1 MVRPAADRPAKFT
14 DQLTSESIDMAP
26 ELGIF
31 SLILAFVLSLSQA
44 FFGLTGA
51 WRGKPVWMA
60 VARPAVT
67 GQFVFVVMAFAC
79 LVYSFVNNDFSVLY
93 VARNSNSQLPLF
105 YKVAA
110 LWGAHEGSLLL
121 WILILSIWSVAVAA
135 FSRLLPL
142 SFSSRVLGVMG
153 LISGGF
159 MLFTLWTSNPFLRL
173 SPAAQDGADLNP
185 VLQDFALAIHPPM
198 LYTGYVGFSVAFA
211 FAIAAMLE
219 GRLDQT
225 WAKWTRPWTIFAWM
239 FQTIGIALGSWW
251 AYYELGWGG
260 WWFWDPVENASFMP
274 WLVGTALIHSLSVTE
289 KRGIFKSWTLLL
301 AIFAFSLSLVGTFLV
316 RSGVLVSVHSFAT
329 DPTRGLYILAFL
341 VVTIGGSLTLYA
353 WRAPKLYAPGGF
365 ELYSREFFLLVNNV
379 ILVSVAGLVLWGTL
393 SPLVYELLGIGKISV
408 GPPVFAVMFLV
419 PVLPLMVFLAIGMH
433 SAWRRGKLTV
443 TADPLW
449 WLLGASVALAVAVQG
464 LVFGQFHWIGL
475 IGFSF
480 GFWVMASALLE
491 PVRRWRQKQ
500 TLTAALLGMCI
511 AHFGVGMFAIGAS
524 GVESYK
530 IEKDVA
536 LKPGGSFAIAGY
548 DFRFV
553 NAANVRGPNYDAVEA
568 LVEVTRDGKP
578 VATLKPQKRH
588 FWVQQSDNSQAA
600 ISVNWARDL
609 FVAMGNPLG
618 ESAWSMRIQYKPLVR
633 YIWLGALVMAV
644 GGFVAATDRRYR
656 VRVPVASPDTV
667 AAPPNAE
674 PKAGIA

>member
-1 MVRPAADRPAKFT
+1 
-14 DQLTSESIDMAP
+14 MAP

-31 SLILAFVLSLSQA
+31 ALILAFVLSISQA

-51 WRGKPVWMA
+51 WRGKPVWMS

-67 GQFVFVVMAFAC
+67 GQFVFVALAFAC
-79 LVYSFVNNDFSVLY
+79 LVYSFVNDDFSVLY
-93 VARNSNSQLPLF
+93 VARNSNSHLPLF

-121 WILILSIWSVAVAA
+121 WILILSIWSVSVAA
-135 FSRLLPL
+135 FSRLLPI

-153 LISGGF
+153 LVSSGF
-159 MLFTLWTSNPFLRL
+159 MLFTLWTSNPFQRL
-173 SPAAQDGADLNP
+173 IPTAEDGADLNP

-198 LYTGYVGFSVAFA
+198 LYMGYVGFSVAFA

-225 WAKWTRPWTIFAWM
+225 WAKWTRPWTIFAWL

-365 ELYSREFFLLVNNV
+365 QLFSREFFLLVNNV
-379 ILVSVAGLVLWGTL
+379 ILVCVAALVLWGTL
-393 SPLVYELLGIGKISV
+393 SPLLYEELGLGKISV
-408 GPPVFAVMFLV
+408 GPPVFALMFLV
-419 PVLPLMVFLAIGMH
+419 PMLPLLAFLAVGMH
-433 SAWRRGKLTV
+433 SAWRRGKLDVAAKT
-443 TADPLW
+443 LL
-449 WLLGASVALAVAVQG
+449 WLLAAAALVAVAIQG
-464 LVFGQFHWIGL
+464 LAFGTFHWVGL
-475 IGFSF
+475 VGFTF
-480 GFWVMASALLE
+480 GFWIIFSAVLD
-491 PVRRWRQKQ
+491 PIRRWRRGLKFSG
-500 TLTAALLGMCI
+500 AFLGMAI
-511 AHFGVGMFAIGAS
+511 AHAGVGMFAIGAS

-553 NAANVRGPNYDAVEA
+553 KAADVRGPNYDAVEA
-568 LVEVTRDGKP
+568 TVEVSRDGKP
-578 VATLKPQKRH
+578 VTVLRPQKRH
-588 FWVQQSDNSQAA
+588 FWVQQTDNSQAA
-600 ISVNWARDL
+600 ISVNWSRDL

-618 ESAWSMRIQYKPLVR
+618 EGAWSMRIQYKPLVR

-644 GGFVAATDRRYR
+644 GGFMAATDRRYR
-656 VRVPVASPDTV
+656 VKVPVTVGSAPAVPPD
-667 AAPPNAE
+667 PE
-674 PKAGIA
+674 PSLGPV

>member
-1 MVRPAADRPAKFT
+1 MAA
-14 DQLTSESIDMAP
+14 
-26 ELGIF
+26 ELGVF
-31 SLILAFVLSLSQA
+31 ALILAFCLSLSQA
-44 FFGLTGA
+44 FFGLVGA
-51 WRGKPVWMA
+51 WRGKPVWMS

-67 GQFVFVVMAFAC
+67 GQFVFVAVAFAC
-79 LVYSFVNNDFSVLY
+79 LVYCFVTEDFSVLY
-93 VARNSNSQLPLF
+93 VARNSNSHLPLF
-105 YKVAA
+105 YRVAA

-121 WILILSIWSVAVAA
+121 WISILAIWSVAVAA
-135 FSRLLPL
+135 FSRGLPVT
-142 SFSSRVLGVMG
+142 FASRVLGVMG
-153 LISGGF
+153 LVSSGF
-159 MLFTLWTSNPFLRL
+159 LLFTLWTSNPFQRL
-173 SPAAQDGADLNP
+173 MPAAQDGTDLNP

-219 GRLDQT
+219 GRLDQA
-225 WAKWTRPWTIFAWM
+225 WAKWTRPWTIFAWL

-316 RSGVLVSVHSFAT
+316 RSGVLVSVHSFAS

-341 VVTIGGSLTLYA
+341 VLTIGGSLTLYA
-353 WRAPKLYAPGGF
+353 WRAPKLYVPGGF
-365 ELYSREFFLLVNNV
+365 ELFSREFFLLVNNV
-379 ILVSVAGLVLWGTL
+379 ILVGVAGLVLWGTL

-419 PVLPLMVFLAIGMH
+419 PMLPLMIFLAVGMH

-443 TADPLW
+443 AARPLG
-449 WLLGASVALAVAVQG
+449 WLLLLAVILAVAIQG
-464 LVFGQFHWIGL
+464 LGFGAFHWVGLVGL
-475 IGFSF
+475 IF
-480 GFWVMASALLE
+480 GLWIISSALIE
-491 PVRRWRQKQ
+491 PIQRLRLRQH
-500 TLTAALLGMCI
+500 LPRAVLGMAV
-511 AHFGVGMFAIGAS
+511 AHLGVGLFAIGAS

-536 LKPGGSFAIAGY
+536 LKPGGSFAVAGY

-553 NAANVRGPNYDAVEA
+553 NATDVRGPNYDAVEA
-568 LVEVTRDGKP
+568 LVEVTRGGRP
-578 VATLKPQKRH
+578 VAILKPQKRH
-588 FWVQQSDNSQAA
+588 FWVQGTDNSQAA
-600 ISVNWARDL
+600 ISVNWSRDL
-609 FVAMGNPLG
+609 FVAMGNSLG
-618 ESAWSMRIQYKPLVR
+618 EGAWSMRIQYKPLVR

-644 GGFVAATDRRYR
+644 GGFLAATDRRYR
-656 VRVPVASPDTV
+656 SKVPVGARDSV
-667 AAPPNAE
+667 AAPPQ
-674 PKAGIA
+674 PKPTLGAA

>member
-1 MVRPAADRPAKFT
+1 
-14 DQLTSESIDMAP
+14 MAP
-26 ELGIF
+26 ELGVF
-31 SLILAFVLSLSQA
+31 SLILAFVLSVSQA
-44 FFGLTGA
+44 FFGLAGA
-51 WRGKPVWMA
+51 WRGRPVWMS

-67 GQFVFVVMAFAC
+67 GQFVFVVLAFAC

-121 WILILSIWSVAVAA
+121 WILILSIWTLAVAA
-135 FSRLLPL
+135 FSRRLPL

-159 MLFTLWTSNPFLRL
+159 MLFTLWTSNPFQRL
-173 SPAAQDGADLNP
+173 IPAATDGADLNP
-185 VLQDFALAIHPPM
+185 ILQDFALAIHPPM

-211 FAIAAMLE
+211 FACAAMLE
-219 GRLDQT
+219 GRLDQA
-225 WAKWTRPWTIFAWM
+225 WAKWTRPWTIFAWL

-316 RSGVLVSVHSFAT
+316 RSGVLVSVHSFAS
-329 DPTRGLYILAFL
+329 DPMRGLYILAFL
-341 VVTIGGSLTLYA
+341 VITIGGSLTLYA

-365 ELYSREFFLLVNNV
+365 QVFSREFFLLVNNV

-419 PVLPLMVFLAIGMH
+419 PVLPLLAFLAIGMH

-443 TADPLW
+443 TAKPLW
-449 WLLGASVALAVAVQG
+449 WLLGAAVLLAVLIQG
-464 LVFGQFHWIGL
+464 WLFGAFHWIGL

-480 GFWVMASALLE
+480 GFWVIFSSLLE
-491 PVRRWRQKQ
+491 PLQRLRQGQ
-500 TLTAALLGMCI
+500 VLTAGMLGMVI

-536 LKPGGSFAIAGY
+536 LKPGASFAIAGY

-553 NAANVRGPNYDAVEA
+553 SAANVRGPNYDAVQA
-568 LVEVTRDGKP
+568 LIEVTRGGKK
-578 VATLKPQKRH
+578 VATLKPEKRH
-588 FWVQQSDNSQAA
+588 FWVQQTDNSHAA
-600 ISVNWARDL
+600 ISVGWSRDL

-618 ESAWSMRIQYKPLVR
+618 EGAWSMRIQYKPLVR
-633 YIWLGALVMAV
+633 YIWLGAFVMAI
-644 GGFVAATDRRYR
+644 GGLVAATDRRYR
-656 VRVPVASPDTV
+656 AGVPAPARNAV
-667 AAPPNAE
+667 AAPPDPQPTPGPA
-674 PKAGIA
+674 

>member
-1 MVRPAADRPAKFT
+1 
-14 DQLTSESIDMAP
+14 MAP

-31 SLILAFVLSLSQA
+31 ALILAFILSLSQA
-44 FFGLTGA
+44 FFGLVGA
-51 WRGKPVWMA
+51 WRGKPSWMA

-67 GQFVFVVMAFAC
+67 GQFVFVATAFAC
-79 LVYSFVNNDFSVLY
+79 LVYSFVNDDFSVQY
-93 VARNSNSQLPLF
+93 VASTSNSQLPLF

-110 LWGAHEGSLLL
+110 VWGAHEGSLLL

-135 FSRLLPL
+135 FSRGLPT
-142 SFSSRVLGVMG
+142 SFASRVIGVMG
-153 LISGGF
+153 LVSAGF
-159 MLFTLWTSNPFLRL
+159 QLFTLWTSNPFGRL
-173 SPAAQDGADLNP
+173 IPAAPDGADLNP

-198 LYTGYVGFSVAFA
+198 LYMGYVGFSVAFA
-211 FAIAAMLE
+211 FACAAMLE
-219 GRLDQT
+219 GRLDQA

-274 WLVGTALIHSLSVTE
+274 WLVGTALIHTLSVTE

-329 DPTRGLYILAFL
+329 DPKRGLYILAFL
-341 VVTIGGSLTLYA
+341 VATIGGSLSLYA
-353 WRAPKLYAPGGF
+353 WRAPKLYVPGGF
-365 ELYSREFFLLVNNV
+365 EVFSREFFLLVNNV
-379 ILVSVAGLVLWGTL
+379 LLVSVAGLILWGTL
-393 SPLVYELLGIGKISV
+393 SPLVYEMLNIGKISV

-419 PVLPLMVFLAIGMH
+419 PVLPLLVFLAVGMH

-443 TADPLW
+443 SAKPIW
-449 WLLGASVALAVAVQG
+449 WLLALAIGLAVAIQG
-464 LVFGQFHWIGL
+464 LIFREFHFVGL
-475 IGFSF
+475 VGFSLGIWIIF
-480 GFWVMASALLE
+480 SALIDPIQRL
-491 PVRRWRQKQ
+491 RQRQ
-500 TLTAALLGMCI
+500 TLTAGLLGMAI
-511 AHFGVGMFAIGAS
+511 AHIGVGMFAIGAS

-548 DFRFV
+548 DFNFISS
-553 NAANVRGPNYDAVEA
+553 AKVRGPNYDAIEA
-568 LVEVTRDGKP
+568 LVEITRNGKEI
-578 VATLKPQKRH
+578 AILKPQKRH
-588 FWVQQSDNSQAA
+588 FWVQQTDNSQAA

-618 ESAWSMRIQYKPLVR
+618 NDAWSLRIQYKPLVR
-633 YIWLGALVMAV
+633 YIWLGALVMAI

-656 VRVPVASPDTV
+656 VKVPVAAED
-667 AAPPNAE
+667 AAAVPPPRRRRGQKERFA
-674 PKAGIA
+674 

>member
-1 MVRPAADRPAKFT
+1 MAA
-14 DQLTSESIDMAP
+14 
-26 ELGIF
+26 ELGVF
-31 SLILAFVLSLSQA
+31 ALILAFCLSLSQA
-44 FFGLTGA
+44 GFGLIGA
-51 WRGKPVWMA
+51 WRGNSVWMS

-67 GQFVFVVMAFAC
+67 GQFVFVVVAFAC
-79 LVYSFVNNDFSVLY
+79 LVYCFVNGDFSVLY
-93 VARNSNSQLPLF
+93 VAKNSNSHLPLF
-105 YKVAA
+105 YRVAA
-110 LWGAHEGSLLL
+110 VWGAHEGSLLL

-135 FSRLLPL
+135 FSRQLPM

-153 LISGGF
+153 LVSSGF
-159 MLFTLWTSNPFLRL
+159 LLFTLWTSNPFQRL
-173 SPAAQDGADLNP
+173 IPAAPDGADLNP

-219 GRLDQT
+219 GKLDQT
-225 WAKWTRPWTIFAWM
+225 WAKWTRPWTIFAWL
-239 FQTIGIALGSWW
+239 FQTIGISLGSWW

-341 VVTIGGSLTLYA
+341 VLTIGGSLTLYA
-353 WRAPKLYAPGGF
+353 WRAPKLYVAGGF
-365 ELYSREFFLLVNNV
+365 EVFSREFFLLVNNV
-379 ILVSVAGLVLWGTL
+379 ILVGVAGLVLWGTL
-393 SPLVYELLGIGKISV
+393 SPLVYEVLGLGKISV

-419 PVLPLMVFLAIGMH
+419 PVLPLMLFLGVGMH
-433 SAWRRGKLTV
+433 SAWRRGKLNL
-443 TADPLW
+443 AAKPLA
-449 WLLGASVALAVAVQG
+449 WLMAGAVLLAVLVQG
-464 LVFGQFHWIGL
+464 VVFGSFHWVGL
-475 IGFSF
+475 VGMSF
-480 GFWVMASALLE
+480 GFWVIFSALLE
-491 PVRRWRQKQ
+491 PIRRLRLGQPVPR
-500 TLTAALLGMCI
+500 ALLGMAI
-511 AHFGVGMFAIGAS
+511 AHLGVGMFAIGAS

-553 NAANVRGPNYDAVEA
+553 NATDVRGPNYDAVEA
-568 LVEVTRDGKP
+568 LVEVTRAGFP
-578 VATLKPQKRH
+578 VAILKPQKRH
-588 FWVQQSDNSQAA
+588 FWVQQTDNSQAA
-600 ISVNWARDL
+600 ISVNWSRDL

-618 ESAWSMRIQYKPLVR
+618 EGAWSMRIQYKPLVR
-633 YIWLGALVMAV
+633 YIWLGALVMAL
-644 GGFVAATDRRYR
+644 GGFTAATDRRYR
-656 VRVPVASPDTV
+656 ARQTAPAKDTLASP
-667 AAPPNAE
+667 PNPE
-674 PKAGIA
+674 PNLGAT

>member
-1 MVRPAADRPAKFT
+1 
-14 DQLTSESIDMAP
+14 MAP

-31 SLILAFVLSLSQA
+31 ALILAFVLSLSQA
-44 FFGLTGA
+44 FFGLAGA
-51 WRGKPVWMA
+51 WRGQPVWMS

-93 VARNSNSQLPLF
+93 VARNSNSHLPLF
-105 YKVAA
+105 YRVAA

-135 FSRLLPL
+135 FSRQLPL

-153 LISGGF
+153 LVSSGF
-159 MLFTLWTSNPFLRL
+159 MLFTLWTSNPFQRL
-173 SPAAQDGADLNP
+173 IPAAQDGADLNP
-185 VLQDFALAIHPPM
+185 VLQDFALSIHPPM

-211 FAIAAMLE
+211 FACAAMLE
-219 GRLDQT
+219 GRLDQA
-225 WAKWTRPWTIFAWM
+225 WAKWTRPWTLCAWI

-341 VVTIGGSLTLYA
+341 VITIGGSLTLYA
-353 WRAPKLYAPGGF
+353 WRAPKLYVPGGF
-365 ELYSREFFLLVNNV
+365 ELFSREFFLLVNNV

-393 SPLVYELLGIGKISV
+393 SPLLYELLGIGKISV

-419 PVLPLMVFLAIGMH
+419 PMLPLMAFLAIGMH
-433 SAWRRGKLTV
+433 SSWRRGKLSP
-443 TADPLW
+443 AAHWLG
-449 WLLGASVALAVAVQG
+449 WLLGLALLVSVAIQG
-464 LVFGQFHWIGL
+464 LAFGAFHWVGL
-475 IGFSF
+475 VGFIF
-480 GFWVMASALLE
+480 GFWIIFSALLE
-491 PVRRWRQKQ
+491 PVRRLRQGQ
-500 TLTAALLGMCI
+500 TLGAGLLGMAI
-511 AHFGVGMFAIGAS
+511 AHAGVGIFAIGAS

-536 LKPGGSFAIAGY
+536 LKPGSSYSIAGY
-548 DFRFV
+548 EFRFV
-553 NAANVRGPNYDAVEA
+553 DATDVRGPNYDAVQG
-568 LVEVTRDGKP
+568 LVKVTRGGKP
-578 VATLKPQKRH
+578 VTTLTPQKRH
-588 FWVQQSDNSQAA
+588 FWVQQTDNSAAA
-600 ISVNWARDL
+600 ISVGWARDL

-618 ESAWSMRIQYKPLVR
+618 GGAWSMRIQYKPLVR
-633 YIWLGALVMAV
+633 YIWLGAIVMAI
-644 GGFVAATDRRYR
+644 GGVVAASDRRYR
-656 VRVPVASPDTV
+656 LRVTETSRDAA
-667 AAPPNAE
+667 AAPPGPE
-674 PKAGIA
+674 PSPRTA

>member
-1 MVRPAADRPAKFT
+1 
-14 DQLTSESIDMAP
+14 MAP
-26 ELGIF
+26 ELGVF
-31 SLILAFVLSLSQA
+31 ALILAFVLSLAQA

-51 WRGKPVWMA
+51 WRAKPVWMS

-67 GQFVFVVMAFAC
+67 GQFVFVVAAFAC
-79 LVYSFVNNDFSVLY
+79 LAHAFVNDDFSVLY
-93 VARNSNSQLPLF
+93 VARNSNSHLPLF

-135 FSRLLPL
+135 FSRNLPMT
-142 SFSSRVLGVMG
+142 FSSRVLGVMG
-153 LISGGF
+153 LISSGF
-159 MLFTLWTSNPFLRL
+159 MLFTLWTSNPFQRL
-173 SPAAQDGADLNP
+173 YPAAPDGADLNP

-219 GRLDQT
+219 GRLDQA
-225 WAKWTRPWTIFAWM
+225 WAKWTRPWTLFAWL

-274 WLVGTALIHSLSVTE
+274 WLVGTALVHSLSVTE

-316 RSGVLVSVHSFAT
+316 RSGVLVSVHSFAS

-341 VVTIGGSLTLYA
+341 VLTIGGSLTLYA

-365 ELYSREFFLLVNNV
+365 EWFSREFFLLVNNV
-379 ILVSVAGLVLWGTL
+379 VLVAVAGLVLWGTL
-393 SPLVYELLGIGKISV
+393 SPLVYEELGLGKISV
-408 GPPVFAVMFLV
+408 GPPVFALMFLV
-419 PVLPLMVFLAIGMH
+419 PVLPLLVFLAIGMH
-433 SAWRRGKLTV
+433 SAWRRGRLTV
-443 TADPLW
+443 TGRPLW
-449 WLLGASVALAVAVQG
+449 WLLGLAFLLAVCVEKF
-464 LVFGQFHWIGL
+464 VFGSFQWVGL
-475 IGFSF
+475 IGFTF
-480 GFWVMASALLE
+480 GFWIIFSALIDPLH
-491 PVRRWRQKQ
+491 RRRQGLKI
-500 TLTAALLGMCI
+500 TSAVLGMAL
-511 AHFGVGMFAIGAS
+511 AHLGVGMFAIGAS

-536 LKPGGSFAIAGY
+536 LKPGGSFAVAGY
-548 DFRFV
+548 EFRFV
-553 NAANVRGPNYDAVEA
+553 NAVDVRGPNYDAVQA
-568 LVEVTRDGKP
+568 LVEVTRGGRA
-578 VATLKPQKRH
+578 VAVLTPQKRH
-588 FWVQQSDNSQAA
+588 FWVQQTDNSQAA

-618 ESAWSMRIQYKPLVR
+618 DGAWSMRIQYKPLVR
-633 YIWLGALVMAV
+633 YIWLGALVMAL
-644 GGFVAATDRRYR
+644 GGGIAATDRRYR
-656 VRVPVASPDTV
+656 VRAPSPVRAT
-667 AAPPNAE
+667 AAPPNPE
-674 PKAGIA
+674 PLGTA

>member
-1 MVRPAADRPAKFT
+1 MAA
-14 DQLTSESIDMAP
+14 
-26 ELGIF
+26 ELGMF
-31 SLILAFVLSLSQA
+31 ALILAFVLSLSQA

-51 WRGKPVWMA
+51 WKGKAAWMA
-60 VARPAVT
+60 VARPAVA
-67 GQFVFVVMAFAC
+67 GQFVFVAMAFAC
-79 LVYSFVNNDFSVLY
+79 LTYCFVNSDFSVLY

-105 YKVAA
+105 YRITAV
-110 LWGAHEGSLLL
+110 WGAHEGSLLL
-121 WILILSIWSVAVAA
+121 WILILSIWSLAVAA
-135 FSRLLPL
+135 FSRALPM

-153 LISGGF
+153 LVSSGF
-159 MLFTLWTSNPFLRL
+159 MLFTLWTSNPFQRL
-173 SPAAQDGADLNP
+173 IPAAGDGADLNP
-185 VLQDFALAIHPPM
+185 ILQDFALAIHPPM

-211 FAIAAMLE
+211 FACAAMLE

-225 WAKWTRPWTIFAWM
+225 WAKWTRPWTIFAWL

-341 VVTIGGSLTLYA
+341 VITIGGSLSLYA

-365 ELYSREFFLLVNNV
+365 QLFSREFFLLVNNV
-379 ILVSVAGLVLWGTL
+379 LLVCVAALVLWGTL

-419 PVLPLMVFLAIGMH
+419 PMLPLMVFLAIGMH

-443 TADPLW
+443 AAKPLW
-449 WLLGASVALAVAVQG
+449 WLLAAAVVLAVVIQAA
-464 LVFGQFHWIGL
+464 VFGEFHWVGL

-480 GFWVMASALLE
+480 GFWVIFSALLE
-491 PVRRWRQKQ
+491 PLQRLRQGQ
-500 TLTAALLGMCI
+500 VLTAGMLGMAI

-530 IEKDVA
+530 VEKDVA
-536 LKPGGSFAIAGY
+536 LKPGASFAIAGY
-548 DFRFV
+548 DFKFV
-553 NAANVRGPNYDAVEA
+553 SSAVVRGPNYDAVQA
-568 LVEVTRDGKP
+568 TMDVTRGGKP
-578 VATLKPQKRH
+578 VAILKPEKRH
-588 FWVQQSDNSQAA
+588 FWVQQTDNSHAA
-600 ISVNWARDL
+600 ISVGWSRDL

-618 ESAWSMRIQYKPLVR
+618 AGAWSMRIQYKPLVR
-633 YIWLGALVMAV
+633 YIWLGAFVMAL
-644 GGFVAATDRRYR
+644 GGLVAATDRRYR
-656 VRVPVASPDTV
+656 ARLPAASTTAA
-667 AAPPNAE
+667 AAPPD
-674 PKAGIA
+674 PQPLGAG

>member
-1 MVRPAADRPAKFT
+1 
-14 DQLTSESIDMAP
+14 MAP
-26 ELGIF
+26 ELGVF
-31 SLILAFVLSLSQA
+31 ALILAFVLSVSQA
-44 FFGLTGA
+44 FFGLIGA
-51 WRGKPVWMA
+51 WRGKPDWMS
-60 VARPAVT
+60 VARPAVA
-67 GQFVFVVMAFAC
+67 GQFVFVAMAFGC

-93 VARNSNSQLPLF
+93 VARNSNSHLPLF

-121 WILILSIWSVAVAA
+121 WIAILSIWSLAVAA
-135 FSRLLPL
+135 FSRQLPA

-159 MLFTLWTSNPFLRL
+159 MLFTLWTSNPFERL
-173 SPAAQDGADLNP
+173 MPAAQDGADLNP

-211 FAIAAMLE
+211 FACAAMLE
-219 GRLDQT
+219 GKLDQT
-225 WAKWTRPWTIFAWM
+225 WAKWTRPWTIFAWV

-301 AIFAFSLSLVGTFLV
+301 AIFAFLV

-341 VVTIGGSLTLYA
+341 VITIGGSLSLYA
-353 WRAPKLYAPGGF
+353 WRAPKLYVPGGF
-365 ELYSREFFLLVNNV
+365 ELFSREFFLLVNNV

-393 SPLVYELLGIGKISV
+393 SPLVYELLNIGKISV

-419 PVLPLMVFLAIGMH
+419 PMLPLMIFLAIGMH
-433 SAWRRGKLTV
+433 SAWRRGKLTI
-443 TADPLW
+443 AARPLW
-449 WLLGASVALAVAVQG
+449 WMLAAAVLLALVLQLGYGKVHGVG
-464 LVFGQFHWIGL
+464 LVGMAFGIWIIL
-475 IGFSF
+475 
-480 GFWVMASALLE
+480 SALLE
-491 PVRRWRQKQ
+491 PVRRWRQGQ
-500 TLTAALLGMCI
+500 TLTAGLMGMVI
-511 AHFGVGMFAIGAS
+511 AHAGVGIFAIGAS

-536 LKPGGSFAIAGY
+536 LKPGMTFSIAGY

-553 NAANVRGPNYDAVEA
+553 KAVDVRGPNYDAVQA
-568 LVEVTRDGKP
+568 TVEVRHGGKLIT
-578 VATLKPQKRH
+578 TLEPQKRH
-588 FWVQQSDNSQAA
+588 FWVQQTDNSQAA

-618 ESAWSMRIQYKPLVR
+618 AGAWSMRIQYKPLVR
-633 YIWLGALVMAV
+633 YIWLGAIIMAV
-644 GGFVAATDRRYR
+644 GGIVAATDRRYR
-656 VRVPVASPDTV
+656 SRIRATSTDPVPGSP
-667 AAPPNAE
+667 E
-674 PKAGIA
+674 PSLGSA